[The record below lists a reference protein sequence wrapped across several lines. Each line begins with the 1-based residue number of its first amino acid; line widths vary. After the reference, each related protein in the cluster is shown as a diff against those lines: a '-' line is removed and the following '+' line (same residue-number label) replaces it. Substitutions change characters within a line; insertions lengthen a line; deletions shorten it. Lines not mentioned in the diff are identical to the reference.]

1 MNYISILILI
11 KMQFCTII
19 FEKEREREG
28 GGNREKDKIII
39 AYH

>member
-28 GGNREKDKIII
+28 GNREKDKIII